1 MRSQQILLSHASIL
15 ALLAVAN
22 AAAGDIA
29 LASDFGPTE
38 HQATLPAV
46 SGLNAK
52 IGGFGAA
59 LSGDA
64 AGGVFLGLA
73 FPLGHGYGA
82 QIDGLVGTAEGGD
95 AFHGLGGHLFWRDPS
110 RALVGIYASHVQWET
125 DSAGSGSGRS
135 DLGKVGFEGQLYL
148 GRLSLEGLAA
158 YQFGSDDGFAGKGA
172 VAYYPRDDLRLHVA
186 VTHYAG
192 PGFAASTGFE
202 WAPHS
207 GSGMS
212 LFADVGVNESHDVRA
227 LVGLKL
233 YASRNGKSLIR
244 RHREDDPDVDLP
256 SDLFHTSQTNQPG
269 QSPPGQSPSSESS
282 PCPPGQVLIDGFC
295 DGNT

>member
-1 MRSQQILLSHASIL
+1 MRPQQILLSHASIL

-22 AAAGDIA
+22 AAAGDVA
-29 LASDFGPTE
+29 LAADVDPTE
-38 HQATLPAV
+38 RHAPLPAV
-46 SGLNAK
+46 SGFNAK
-52 IGGFGAA
+52 VGGFGGA

-64 AGGVFLGLA
+64 AGGVFVGLA

-125 DSAGSGSGRS
+125 NAATSGSSSS
-135 DLGKVGFEGQLYL
+135 DLGKVGLESQLYL

-158 YQFGSDDGFAGKGA
+158 YQFGSDHGFAGKGT
-172 VAYYPRDDLRLHVA
+172 VAYYPLDDLRLHVG

-192 PGFAASTGFE
+192 TGFGATTGLE

-207 GSGMS
+207 GRGMS
-212 LFADVGVNESHDVRA
+212 LFADVGVNENHDVRA
-227 LVGLKL
+227 LVGLKF
-233 YASRNGKSLIR
+233 YTVRNDKSLIA
-244 RHREDDPDVDLP
+244 RHRQDDPDVDLP
-256 SDLFHTSQTNQPG
+256 SDLFHTSQPNQPG
-269 QSPPGQSPSSESS
+269 PSASEPGPT
-282 PCPPGQVLIDGFC
+282 CPPGEVLIDGFC
-295 DGNT
+295 DGVT